1 MKKFRYC
8 GEAVLALFAVACI
21 IFAVC
26 GPQGQSTF
34 EIMSAPFVSA
44 GDFIRVISLGGNIAG
59 GWCLYIFIGILPLI
73 FPIVK
78 TIIKRKVYFGWLLWA
93 ALCAYTFI
101 MLYILINLHLL
112 RNEIFTAQEEYN
124 AVYLQAIVHGACIIW
139 YALALLCVLFEC
151 AGLLKAKSGSSYVF
165 AQIILY
171 VIAALYIFLAFYG
184 SVVAAANDIAAVNE
198 ATLGNINVPLNIFA
212 AVFSVI
218 MDVLPSVATVIL
230 LCICARFIRDLK
242 RDNFSPERVDELNKI
257 IALSKISIIV
267 TLSATIINN
276 IVQLALSKWLLN
288 VGFSLKVSLSSLSV
302 VCLVIIA
309 AGVLKRAIEA
319 NEENKL
325 TI

>member
-21 IFAVC
+21 IFAIC
-26 GPQGQSTF
+26 GQQGQSAF
-34 EIMSAPFVSA
+34 EIISAPFVSA
-44 GDFIRVISLGGNIAG
+44 GNFIRSISLGGNIAG

-101 MLYILINLHLL
+101 MMYLLINPHLL
-112 RNEIFTAQEEYN
+112 ANCVLSVSEEWNE
-124 AVYLQAIVHGACIIW
+124 VYIETVKHGACIIW
-139 YALALLCVLFEC
+139 YALVLLNVLFEC
-151 AGLLKAKSGSSYVF
+151 VGLLKAKSGSSYVF

-171 VIAALYIFLAFYG
+171 VISTLYIFLAFYG

-198 ATLGNINVPLNIFA
+198 ATQGNINVPLNVFA
-212 AVFSVI
+212 VVFSVV

-242 RDNFSPERVDELNKI
+242 CDNFSPERIDELNKI
-257 IALSKISIIV
+257 IALSKISIVV

-276 IVQLALSKWLLN
+276 IVQLAFSKWLLN
-288 VGFSLKVSLSSLSV
+288 VGFSLSIPLSSLLV
-302 VCLVIIA
+302 VCLVLIA
-309 AGVLKRAIEA
+309 AGVLRRAIEA

-325 TI
+325 VI